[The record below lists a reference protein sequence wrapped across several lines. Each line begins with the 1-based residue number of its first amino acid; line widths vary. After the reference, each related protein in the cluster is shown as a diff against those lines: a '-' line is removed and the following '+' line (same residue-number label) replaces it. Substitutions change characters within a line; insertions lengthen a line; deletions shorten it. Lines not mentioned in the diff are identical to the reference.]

1 MYWAYLAAIVFGD
14 GNVKQMEIAM
24 RHNLKEREDCD
35 RREFLL
41 AEYSAM
47 TVLSWI
53 EAPFC

>member
-14 GNVKQMEIAM
+14 GSVKQMEIAM